1 MTGNGH
7 LVNTTQEVPVTA
19 VPPFKESSRELIA
32 EVARALEPYF
42 PDITNK
48 WRDQLTSEFGFDG
61 RTLAAVERLTLAAGC
76 SYFCHNDYPG
86 FQENLQYFGTRLS
99 KLQVDTRAVA
109 RALELYQSCCEPY
122 IAGLFPEREAEAKA
136 ALEMLS
142 SVSFVIISGAY
153 FDSKTLE
160 SSALLRLLDAEL
172 VSADLSALLAKVLD
186 ITTQTFQASLGI
198 ILLCDSEI
206 GALRISASVGMDVEV
221 PEDFKVEL
229 GSGFSGKIAL
239 NGEPEM
245 ILDTNV
251 DTGTLRPLTR
261 TKAKSLWGVPL
272 KADGETIGVMVIGFP
287 KPYEWLPTE
296 RELMRAIGDRT
307 ALAIERARMTDALRE
322 REQRIAELS
331 GHLLRAQEEERK
343 RISRELHDET
353 GQALMVIRLYLGMME
368 SGNTTKSV
376 RGKIRET
383 VDVVDRTIE
392 GIRRI
397 IGKLSPLVLQELGLV
412 AAIRK
417 EAKDFARNTGVKA
430 RVLIAENVGRLASGT
445 EQAIYRV
452 VQEALHNVA
461 KHAQAK
467 NVTVQLE
474 RADELVQ
481 VVVEDDGVGIQ
492 SRSSNSRDHSFGL
505 AGIKERVAMLGG
517 TSRVISTKGNGT
529 RLEISVPAG
538 EETQVV
544 DRPLAQAAHAVQ
556 RPN

>member
-1 MTGNGH
+1 
-7 LVNTTQEVPVTA
+7 VTA

-48 WRDQLTSEFGFDG
+48 WREQLTREFGFDG

-76 SYFCHNDYPG
+76 SYFCHDDYPA

-122 IAGLFPEREAEAKA
+122 IAGLFPDREAEAKA

-142 SVSFVIISGAY
+142 SVSFVIVSGAY
-153 FDSKTLE
+153 FDAKTLE
-160 SSALLRLLDAEL
+160 SSALLSLLDAEL
-172 VSADLSALLAKVLD
+172 VSGDLSALLKKVLD
-186 ITTQTFQASLGI
+186 VTTQTFEASLGI
-198 ILLCDSEI
+198 ILLRDAESGTLKVAC
-206 GALRISASVGMDVEV
+206 SVGMGVNL
-221 PEDFKVEL
+221 PQDFKIEM
-229 GSGFSGKIAL
+229 GSGFSGKIAVS
-239 NGEPEM
+239 GEPGM
-245 ILDTNV
+245 ILDINAE
-251 DTGTLRPLTR
+251 TGSLRPMVRLQ
-261 TKAKSLWGVPL
+261 AKSLWGVPL
-272 KADGETIGVMVIGFP
+272 KAEGQTIGVMIIGFP

-331 GHLLRAQEEERK
+331 GHLLRVQEEERK

-368 SGNTTKSV
+368 SGITARNV

-383 VDVVDRTIE
+383 VEVVDRTIE

-430 RVLIAENVGRLASGT
+430 RVLISEDVGRLAPGT

-467 NVTVQLE
+467 NVTVHLMREDRQ
-474 RADELVQ
+474 VQ
-481 VVVEDDGVGIQ
+481 MIVEDDGIGIQ
-492 SRSSNSRDHSFGL
+492 AKANSRDQSFGL
-505 AGIKERVAMLGG
+505 AGIKERIAMLGG
-517 TSRVISTKGNGT
+517 VSRVISARGKGT
-529 RLEISVPAG
+529 RIEINVPAS
-538 EETQVV
+538 EPVQVV
-544 DRPLAQAAHAVQ
+544 ERTMAQAAHAAQ

>member
-1 MTGNGH
+1 M
-7 LVNTTQEVPVTA
+7 TA

-42 PDITNK
+42 PDITNR
-48 WRDQLTSEFGFDG
+48 WREQLAAEFGFDG

-109 RALELYQSCCEPY
+109 RAMELYQACCEPY
-122 IAGLFPEREAEAKA
+122 IAGLFPDRESEAKA
-136 ALEMLS
+136 VLEMLS

-153 FDSKTLE
+153 FDAKSLE
-160 SSALLRLLDAEL
+160 SSALLKLLDAEL
-172 VSADLSALLAKVLD
+172 VSADLSALQAKVLD
-186 ITTQTFQASLGI
+186 ITTHTFQASVGI
-198 ILLCDSEI
+198 ILLCDAES
-206 GALRISASVGMDVEV
+206 GALRISSSVGVDVEL
-221 PEDFKVEL
+221 PEDFKIEP
-229 GSGFSGKIAL
+229 GSGFSGKLAVS
-239 NGEPEM
+239 GEPGM
-245 ILDTNV
+245 LLDTNT
-251 DTGTLRPLTR
+251 DTGSLQPMIRI
-261 TKAKSLWGVPL
+261 KAKSLWGVPL
-272 KADGETIGVMVIGFP
+272 KAEGETIGVMVIGFP

-296 RELMRAIGDRT
+296 RELMRAFGDRA

-331 GHLLRAQEEERK
+331 GHLLRVQEEERK

-368 SGNTTKSV
+368 PGAAAKNI
-376 RGKIRET
+376 RGKIKET

-412 AAIRK
+412 AAVRK

-430 RVLIAENVGRLASGT
+430 RVLISEDVGRLAPGT

-461 KHAQAK
+461 KHAQAR
-467 NVTVQLE
+467 NVTVQVE
-474 RADELVQ
+474 RVDELVH
-481 VVVEDDGVGIQ
+481 VSVEDDGVGIQ
-492 SRSSNSRDHSFGL
+492 SRSHSSRDQSFGL
-505 AGIKERVAMLGG
+505 AGIKERIAMLGG
-517 TSRVISTKGNGT
+517 ISRVISAKGKGT
-529 RLEISVPAG
+529 RIEISVPAG
-538 EETQVV
+538 EVAQVTE
-544 DRPLAQAAHAVQ
+544 RPMVHAAHAAQ

>member
-1 MTGNGH
+1 M
-7 LVNTTQEVPVTA
+7 PVTA

-48 WRDQLTSEFGFDG
+48 WRDQLTKEFGFDG

-86 FQENLQYFGTRLS
+86 FHENLQYFGTRLS

-142 SVSFVIISGAY
+142 SVSFVIVSGAY

-160 SSALLRLLDAEL
+160 SSTLLRLLDAEL
-172 VSADLSALLAKVLD
+172 ASSDLSALLNKVLD

-198 ILLCDSEI
+198 ILLCDPEV
-206 GALRISASVGMDVEV
+206 GALRISASVGMDIEV
-221 PEDFKVEL
+221 PEDFKIEL
-229 GSGFSGKIAL
+229 GNGFSGKIAMS
-239 NGEPEM
+239 GEPNM
-245 ILDTNV
+245 ILDTSV
-251 DTGTLRPLTR
+251 DKGALQPMIRI
-261 TKAKSLWGVPL
+261 KAKSLWGVPL

-331 GHLLRAQEEERK
+331 GHLLRVQEEERK

-368 SGNTTKSV
+368 TGTAGKGI
-376 RGKIRET
+376 RPKIRET
-383 VDVVDRTIE
+383 VEVVDRTIE

-430 RVLIAENVGRLASGT
+430 RVMIAEDVGRLASGT

-467 NVTVQLE
+467 NVTVQVE
-474 RADELVQ
+474 RADQLVQ

-505 AGIKERVAMLGG
+505 AGIKERIAMLGG
-517 TSRVISTKGNGT
+517 TSRVISTKGQGT
-529 RLEISVPAG
+529 RIEISVPAG
-538 EETQVV
+538 EQVL
-544 DRPLAQAAHAVQ
+544 DRPLAHAAHALQ

>member
-1 MTGNGH
+1 M
-7 LVNTTQEVPVTA
+7 TA

-42 PDITNK
+42 PDITHK
-48 WRDQLTSEFGFDG
+48 WREQLTKEFGFDG

-76 SYFCHNDYPG
+76 SYFCHDDYPA
-86 FQENLQYFGTRLS
+86 FEENLQYFGTRLS

-142 SVSFVIISGAY
+142 SVSFVIVSGAY
-153 FDSKTLE
+153 FDAKTLE
-160 SSALLRLLDAEL
+160 SSALLSLLDAEL
-172 VSADLSALLAKVLD
+172 VSGDLNALLKKVLA
-186 ITTQTFQASLGI
+186 INMQTFEASLGI
-198 ILLCDSEI
+198 VLLRDAESD
-206 GALRISASVGMDVEV
+206 ALKVSCSVGLGINLPD
-221 PEDFKVEL
+221 DFKVEM
-229 GSGFSGKIAL
+229 GSGFSGKIAVT
-239 NGEPEM
+239 GEPGM
-245 ILDTNV
+245 ILDINAE
-251 DTGTLRPLTR
+251 TGSLRPMVR
-261 TKAKSLWGVPL
+261 VKAKSLWAVPL
-272 KADGETIGVMVIGFP
+272 KADGQTIGVMVIGFP

-331 GHLLRAQEEERK
+331 GHLLRVQEEERK

-368 SGNTTKSV
+368 SGITGRNV

-383 VDVVDRTIE
+383 VEVVDRTIE

-430 RVLIAENVGRLASGT
+430 RVLISEDVGRLAPGT

-461 KHAQAK
+461 KHAHAK
-467 NVTVQLE
+467 NVTVHLTRE
-474 RADELVQ
+474 DREVQ
-481 VVVEDDGVGIQ
+481 MVVEDDGIGIQ
-492 SRSSNSRDHSFGL
+492 PRSDSRDQSFGL
-505 AGIKERVAMLGG
+505 AGIKERIAMLGG
-517 TSRVISTKGNGT
+517 ASRVISAKGKGT
-529 RLEISVPAG
+529 RIEINVPAG
-538 EETQVV
+538 EPVQVV
-544 DRPLAQAAHAVQ
+544 DQRTMAQAANAAH

>member
-1 MTGNGH
+1 
-7 LVNTTQEVPVTA
+7 VTA

-86 FQENLQYFGTRLS
+86 FRENLQYFGTRLS

-172 VSADLSALLAKVLD
+172 ASADLSALLAKVLD

-198 ILLCDSEI
+198 ILLCDAEV

-229 GSGFSGKIAL
+229 GSGFSGKIAMT
-239 NGEPEM
+239 GEPGM

-251 DTGTLRPLTR
+251 DTGALRAMIR
-261 TKAKSLWGVPL
+261 IKAKSLWGVPL

-331 GHLLRAQEEERK
+331 GHLLRVQEEERK

-430 RVLIAENVGRLASGT
+430 RVLISENVGRLASGT

-544 DRPLAQAAHAVQ
+544 DRPLAHAAHAVQ

>member
-1 MTGNGH
+1 
-7 LVNTTQEVPVTA
+7 
-19 VPPFKESSRELIA
+19 
-32 EVARALEPYF
+32 
-42 PDITNK
+42 
-48 WRDQLTSEFGFDG
+48 
-61 RTLAAVERLTLAAGC
+61 VERLTPAAGC

-136 ALEMLS
+136 ALEMLA

-153 FDSKTLE
+153 FDAKTLE
-160 SSALLRLLDAEL
+160 SSTLLSLLDAEL
-172 VSADLSALLAKVLD
+172 AAGDLSVLLGKVLD

-198 ILLCDSEI
+198 ILLRDEEGGS
-206 GALRISASVGMDVEV
+206 LRISSSVGLDTAI
-221 PEDFKVEL
+221 PEDFRVEL
-229 GSGFSGKIAL
+229 GTGFSGKIAVT
-239 NGEPEM
+239 GEPGM
-245 ILDTNV
+245 ILDTNA
-251 DTGTLRPLTR
+251 DTGALRPMIR
-261 TKAKSLWGVPL
+261 IKAKSLWGVPL
-272 KADGETIGVMVIGFP
+272 KADGEKIGVLVIGFP

-296 RELMRAIGDRT
+296 RELMRAIADRT

-331 GHLLRAQEEERK
+331 GHLLRVQEEERK

-368 SGNTTKSV
+368 TGITARNV
-376 RGKIRET
+376 RSKIRET

-417 EAKDFARNTGVKA
+417 EAKDFSRNAGVKA
-430 RVLIAENVGRLASGT
+430 RVLIADDVGRLAPGT

-461 KHAQAK
+461 KHAHAR
-467 NVTVQLE
+467 NVTVQVVRE
-474 RADELVQ
+474 DQLVQ
-481 VVVEDDGVGIQ
+481 VVVEDDGIGIQ
-492 SRSSNSRDHSFGL
+492 PRSGSKEQSFGL
-505 AGIKERVAMLGG
+505 AGIKERIAMLGG
-517 TSRVISTKGNGT
+517 VSRVISTKGKGT
-529 RLEISVPAG
+529 RIEISVPAD
-538 EETQVV
+538 EHSQLVEH
-544 DRPLAQAAHAVQ
+544 PLAQAANAAQ

>member
-1 MTGNGH
+1 M
-7 LVNTTQEVPVTA
+7 TA

-48 WRDQLTSEFGFDG
+48 WRDQLTQEFGFDG
-61 RTLAAVERLTLAAGC
+61 RTLAAVERLTLAADC

-86 FQENLQYFGTRLS
+86 FHENLQYFGTRLS

-142 SVSFVIISGAY
+142 SVSFVIVSGAY

-160 SSALLRLLDAEL
+160 SSTLLRLLDAEL
-172 VSADLSALLAKVLD
+172 ASSDLSALLNKVLD

-198 ILLCDSEI
+198 ILLCDPEV
-206 GALRISASVGMDVEV
+206 GALRISASVGMDTEV
-221 PEDFKVEL
+221 PEDFKIEL
-229 GSGFSGKIAL
+229 GSGFSGKIAMS
-239 NGEPEM
+239 GEPNM
-245 ILDTNV
+245 ILDTSV
-251 DTGTLRPLTR
+251 DKGALQPMIRI
-261 TKAKSLWGVPL
+261 KAKSLWGVPL

-331 GHLLRAQEEERK
+331 GHLLRVQEEERK

-368 SGNTTKSV
+368 TGTAGKGI

-383 VDVVDRTIE
+383 VEVVDRTIE

-430 RVLIAENVGRLASGT
+430 RVMIADDVGRLASGT

-467 NVTVQLE
+467 NVTVQVE
-474 RADELVQ
+474 RADQLVQ
-481 VVVEDDGVGIQ
+481 VIVEDDGVGIQ

-505 AGIKERVAMLGG
+505 AGIKERIAMLGG
-517 TSRVISTKGNGT
+517 TSRVISTKGQGT
-529 RLEISVPAG
+529 RIEISVPAG
-538 EETQVV
+538 EGQVL
-544 DRPLAQAAHAVQ
+544 DRPLAHAAHALQ

>member
-1 MTGNGH
+1 M
-7 LVNTTQEVPVTA
+7 TA

-48 WRDQLTSEFGFDG
+48 WREQLTKEFGFDG

-76 SYFCHNDYPG
+76 SYFCHDDYPA

-122 IAGLFPEREAEAKA
+122 IAGLFPDREAEAKA

-142 SVSFVIISGAY
+142 SVSFVIVSGAY
-153 FDSKTLE
+153 FDAKTLE
-160 SSALLRLLDAEL
+160 SSALLSLLDAEL
-172 VSADLSALLAKVLD
+172 VSGDLDALLKKVLD
-186 ITTQTFQASLGI
+186 VTTETFEASLGI
-198 ILLCDSEI
+198 ILLRDQES
-206 GALRISASVGMDVEV
+206 GVLRVACSVGMGVNL
-221 PEDFKVEL
+221 PEDFKVEM
-229 GSGFSGKIAL
+229 GSGFSGKIAVT
-239 NGEPEM
+239 GEPGM
-245 ILDTNV
+245 ILDINAE
-251 DTGTLRPLTR
+251 TGSLRPMVR
-261 TKAKSLWGVPL
+261 VKAKSLWGVPL
-272 KADGETIGVMVIGFP
+272 KADGQIIGVMIIGFP

-331 GHLLRAQEEERK
+331 GHLLRVQEEERK

-368 SGNTTKSV
+368 TGITGRNV

-383 VDVVDRTIE
+383 VEVVDRTIE

-430 RVLIAENVGRLASGT
+430 RVLISDDVGRLAPGT

-467 NVTVQLE
+467 NVTVHLTRE
-474 RADELVQ
+474 AREVQ
-481 VVVEDDGVGIQ
+481 MIVEDDGIGIQ
-492 SRSSNSRDHSFGL
+492 AKSDSRDQSFGL
-505 AGIKERVAMLGG
+505 AGIKERIAMLGG
-517 TSRVISTKGNGT
+517 ASRVISAKGKGT
-529 RLEISVPAG
+529 RIEINVPAD
-538 EETQVV
+538 EPAQVV
-544 DRPLAQAAHAVQ
+544 ERPMAQAAHAAH

>member
-1 MTGNGH
+1 M
-7 LVNTTQEVPVTA
+7 TA

-42 PDITNK
+42 PDITHK
-48 WRDQLTSEFGFDG
+48 WREQLAREFGFDG

-76 SYFCHNDYPG
+76 SYFCHDDYPA

-122 IAGLFPEREAEAKA
+122 IAGLFPDREAEAKA

-142 SVSFVIISGAY
+142 SVSFVIVSGAY
-153 FDSKTLE
+153 FDAKTLE
-160 SSALLRLLDAEL
+160 SSALLSLLDAEL
-172 VSADLSALLAKVLD
+172 VSGDLNALLHRVLH
-186 ITTQTFQASLGI
+186 ITTQTFEASLGI
-198 ILLCDSEI
+198 ILLRDAESGMLKVAC
-206 GALRISASVGMDVEV
+206 SVGMGLSL
-221 PEDFKVEL
+221 PEDFKIEM
-229 GSGFSGKIAL
+229 GSGFSGKIAVT
-239 NGEPEM
+239 GEPGM
-245 ILDTNV
+245 ILDINAE
-251 DTGTLRPLTR
+251 GGSLRPMVR
-261 TKAKSLWGVPL
+261 VHAKSLWGVPL
-272 KADGETIGVMVIGFP
+272 KADGQTIGVMVIGFP

-307 ALAIERARMTDALRE
+307 ALAIERARMTAALRE

-331 GHLLRAQEEERK
+331 GHLLRVQEEERK

-368 SGNTTKSV
+368 SGIGAKNT

-417 EAKDFARNTGVKA
+417 EAKDFQRNTGVKA
-430 RVLIAENVGRLASGT
+430 RVLISEDVGRLAPGT

-461 KHAQAK
+461 KHAHAK
-467 NVTVQLE
+467 SVTVHLIREEQQ
-474 RADELVQ
+474 VQ
-481 VVVEDDGVGIQ
+481 VAVEDDGIGIHAKT
-492 SRSSNSRDHSFGL
+492 NSRDQSFGL
-505 AGIKERVAMLGG
+505 AGIKERIAMLGG
-517 TSRVISTKGNGT
+517 ISRVISAKGKGT
-529 RLEISVPAG
+529 RIEISVPAG
-538 EETQVV
+538 EPAQVV
-544 DRPLAQAAHAVQ
+544 ERTMVQAAHAVQ

>member
-1 MTGNGH
+1 
-7 LVNTTQEVPVTA
+7 VTA

-48 WRDQLTSEFGFDG
+48 WREQLIREFGFDG

-76 SYFCHNDYPG
+76 SYFCHDDYPA

-109 RALELYQSCCEPY
+109 RALELYQACCDPY

-142 SVSFVIISGAY
+142 SVSFVIVSGAY
-153 FDSKTLE
+153 FDAQTVE
-160 SSALLRLLDAEL
+160 SAALLSLLDAEL
-172 VSADLSALLAKVLD
+172 ASGDLRALLKKVLD
-186 ITTQTFQASLGI
+186 ITTQTFEASLGI
-198 ILLCDSEI
+198 ILLRDSES
-206 GALRISASVGMDVEV
+206 GMLKVSYSVGEGVHL
-221 PEDFKVEL
+221 PEDFKIEI
-229 GSGFSGKIAL
+229 GSGFSGKIAMT
-239 NGEPEM
+239 GEPGM
-245 ILDTNV
+245 LLDINAE
-251 DTGTLRPLTR
+251 TGSLRPMLR
-261 TKAKSLWGVPL
+261 VQAKSLWGVPL
-272 KADGETIGVMVIGFP
+272 KADGQTIGVMVIGFP

-307 ALAIERARMTDALRE
+307 ALAIERARMMEALRE

-331 GHLLRAQEEERK
+331 GHLLRVQEEERK

-368 SGNTTKSV
+368 AGITARNV

-383 VDVVDRTIE
+383 VEVVDRTIE

-417 EAKDFARNTGVKA
+417 EAKDFAKNTGVKA
-430 RVLIAENVGRLASGT
+430 RVLINEDVGRLAPGT

-467 NVTVQLE
+467 NVIVQMLRE
-474 RADELVQ
+474 DQQVQ
-481 VVVEDDGVGIQ
+481 VIVEDDGIGIQ
-492 SRSSNSRDHSFGL
+492 TRTSAREQSFGL
-505 AGIKERVAMLGG
+505 AGIKERIAMLGG
-517 TSRVISTKGNGT
+517 VSRVTSTKGKGT
-529 RLEISVPAG
+529 RIEIKVPAG
-538 EETQVV
+538 EPAQVME
-544 DRPLAQAAHAVQ
+544 RTLAQAVNAVQ